1 MDRQRAG
8 DESAGEGKG
17 ESEDLGVEAP
27 EGGPGFW
34 HVWSARVRELL
45 GQILDGTP
53 AAIAV
58 LDTELRFRYV
68 NATLAHM
75 NGVPAKEHIGRT
87 VAEVVPGVDPRE
99 DVLRAV
105 IADGIPRET
114 ISSGHT
120 QADSPWN
127 AATGT
132 APTTG

>member
-8 DESAGEGKG
+8 GESAGKG
-17 ESEDLGVEAP
+17 ESEATSVAPP
-27 EGGPGFW
+27 EGDPAFW
-34 HVWSARVRELL
+34 SIWSARVQVLL
-45 GQILDGTP
+45 GQVLDGTP

-58 LDTELRFRYV
+58 LDTELRYRYV
-68 NATLAHM
+68 NDTLARM
-75 NGVPAKEHIGRT
+75 NGVPAADHIGRT
-87 VAEVVPGVDPRE
+87 VAEVVPGVEAGE